1 MIMKHIPLAV
11 GHPAKNEQ
19 KYIKEAFDT
28 NWIAPL
34 GPHVDAFEK
43 TMSEFLGV
51 KCASAASSGT
61 AAIHLALLQ
70 AGVKPSDTVICS
82 DMTFAATCNP
92 VKYIGAKLVFVDS
105 NEETFNMDVASLEKA
120 LNKHP
125 EARYVLVA
133 HLYGQSCDMDPIMEL
148 CKKHN
153 CVLIEDAAEALGS
166 TYKGKMCGSF
176 GKYSAISFNGN
187 KIITTSGGGMV
198 LSDDEE
204 GIKHIRFLS
213 TQARDPAPW
222 YQHSELGY
230 NYRMSNICAAVG
242 RGQFEDIQN
251 RINKKRAIYARY
263 YKGLKGTDAYMMHLA
278 DYGESNCWLSALL
291 IKKGVN
297 KSPIGLMNYLKE
309 HDIES
314 RPIWKPMH
322 MQPFYQDC
330 DFVSINQ
337 EHPMDE
343 DIFARGLCL
352 PSDIMMSEEEQ
363 DYVINVIKEFL
374 SK

>member
-1 MIMKHIPLAV
+1 MKHIPLAISHYI
-11 GHPAKNEQ
+11 GKED
-19 KYIKEAFDT
+19 KYVKDAFESG
-28 NWIAPL
+28 WIAPL

-43 TMSEFLGV
+43 TMADYLGV
-51 KCASAASSGT
+51 KCASATCSGT
-61 AAIHLALLQ
+61 AAIHLSLIQ

-82 DMTFAATCNP
+82 DMTFSATCNP

-120 LNKHP
+120 LKQHP
-125 EARYVLVA
+125 EARFVLVA

-148 CKKHN
+148 CEKHN

-198 LSDDEE
+198 LSNDEE

-230 NYRMSNICAAVG
+230 NYRMSNICAAIG
-242 RGQFEDIQN
+242 RAQFEDIRN
-251 RINKKRAIYARY
+251 RITKKRAIYHRY
-263 YKGLKGTDAYMMHLA
+263 VKGLEGSNAYMMPLA

-297 KSPIGLMNYLKE
+297 KSPIDLMNYLKE

-322 MQPFYQDC
+322 MQPIYKDEE
-330 DFVSINQ
+330 FVSAASS
-337 EHPMDE
+337 PMDE
-343 DIFARGLCL
+343 DIFARGLCI
-352 PSDIMMSEEEQ
+352 PSDINMSEEEQ
-363 DYVINVIKEFL
+363 EYVIKCIREFL
-374 SK
+374 DK